1 MKPIINFDLKVN
13 LVNKMSFSWEFVR
26 SLLEIWMIIQWFFW
40 VTVSTIYLNYLR
52 LAKSDFVNHV

>member
-13 LVNKMSFSWEFVR
+13 LVNNMSFSWEFVR
-26 SLLEIWMIIQWFFW
+26 SLWEIWMIIQWFFW

-52 LAKSDFVNHV
+52 LAKSDYVNHV

>member
-13 LVNKMSFSWEFVR
+13 LVNNMSFSWEFVR